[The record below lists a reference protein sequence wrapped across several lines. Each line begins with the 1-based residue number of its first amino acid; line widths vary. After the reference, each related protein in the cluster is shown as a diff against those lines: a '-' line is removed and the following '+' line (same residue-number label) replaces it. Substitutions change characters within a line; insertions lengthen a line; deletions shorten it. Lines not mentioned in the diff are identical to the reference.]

1 MTMECQRCKMNR
13 LDQLLASG
21 RRRLENFGDRKDY
34 VTLDDI
40 RFLVSQGAHIDCNN
54 RRQDDG
60 RYLHEVVW
68 NNTYWY
74 VTTTEEIVKLC

>member
-1 MTMECQRCKMNR
+1 MDR
-13 LDQLLASG
+13 LEQLLASG

-60 RYLHEVVW
+60 RYLH
-68 NNTYWY
+68 
-74 VTTTEEIVKLC
+74 